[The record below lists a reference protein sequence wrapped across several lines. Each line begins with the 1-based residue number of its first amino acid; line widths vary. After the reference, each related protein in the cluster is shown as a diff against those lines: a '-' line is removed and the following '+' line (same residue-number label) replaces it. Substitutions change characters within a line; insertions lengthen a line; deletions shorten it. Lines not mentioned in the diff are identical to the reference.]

1 MAGRW
6 LEFNDKHVRPFP
18 AEDIAREAFGGV
30 EEIGGTTNAAG
41 KVVGGTKVERER
53 NAFLL
58 LYDRIEDDDVA
69 SDTETSKRVVLPQRF
84 EAEVNEAV
92 CSPRVST
99 AAHTPLLT

>member
-1 MAGRW
+1 MH
-6 LEFNDKHVRPFP
+6 FIYCNKHMIKIFEQCLNSRCRFSR
-18 AEDIAREAFGGV
+18 I
-30 EEIGGTTNAAG
+30 IL
-41 KVVGGTKVERER
+41 
-53 NAFLL
+53 FLL

-92 CSPRVST
+92 RSPRVST